1 MARFQNA
8 CKRTLIFVLL
18 TCGTIFFVPI
28 SALANGVIT
37 VTTPLN
43 DATVTVPFNVQFTYS
58 GTDTYTKLWIDGVA
72 IISDHTG
79 SVFDYTVTSLAAGK
93 HTLSLQAH
101 DASSNTTVE
110 VKETITVSTTPIVNV
125 TPSAPTMAEGDQL
138 QFSSGGVTANWTLS
152 PSTPSVGSISG
163 CTGTTTCTFIA
174 GTSQGTATLAAAATS
189 SSASGQANITVVPL
203 AISPA
208 SPNLAEGQQQTF
220 TANASVTWNAT
231 GGTFQSP
238 CASATSCVF
247 TAGNSTG
254 PAPITATETS
264 LAGLQA
270 QTTANI
276 TATADPGSTPVLT
289 FHNDQLRSGANTT
302 EFVLNTGN
310 VNQSQFG
317 LKHTYSVDGQIY
329 AQPLYVPNLTV
340 NGGQH
345 NVVFVATENDT
356 VYAFDADG
364 LSTSALWSTS
374 LGKPR
379 SVSGTS
385 TGTPIYPSVGVTST
399 PVIDSST
406 NTMYVLAT
414 TSSGYELNALYILTG
429 KVTGSEK
436 VTASVKGTGTGS
448 SNGTLSLPKG
458 CYQRPGLALA
468 NGDVYIGFSYCHQGW
483 LLAYDA
489 SSLQPKAEFC
499 ATPNGS
505 GGGIWMGG
513 GAPAVDSDGYVY
525 VIASDDSGNPES
537 IYEDAFLKFNP
548 DLTVADYFQTSI
560 DPTLIKNDADQG
572 SGGIM
577 ILPDNSSSTPHE
589 LVGGGKDGYIIMLN
603 RDSLGHENS
612 TDKAIQEVKT
622 GVGEYSNIFSSPAF
636 WNNTL
641 YYHPENDTLHLFNY
655 DPTTGKIGTSPAK
668 SGSAVY
674 GWHGATPSISAN
686 GSSDGIVW
694 EIEQTAWK
702 TGGPA
707 ILHAY
712 DAVSAAELYN
722 STQAAGNR
730 DKAGPAVRFTVPT
743 VADGQVFVGTANQ
756 LDIYGLL
763 Q

>member
-1 MARFQNA
+1 M
-8 CKRTLIFVLL
+8 
-18 TCGTIFFVPI
+18 
-28 SALANGVIT
+28 
-37 VTTPLN
+37 
-43 DATVTVPFNVQFTYS
+43 
-58 GTDTYTKLWIDGVA
+58 
-72 IISDHTG
+72 
-79 SVFDYTVTSLAAGK
+79 
-93 HTLSLQAH
+93 
-101 DASSNTTVE
+101 
-110 VKETITVSTTPIVNV
+110 
-125 TPSAPTMAEGDQL
+125 
-138 QFSSGGVTANWTLS
+138 
-152 PSTPSVGSISG
+152 
-163 CTGTTTCTFIA
+163 
-174 GTSQGTATLAAAATS
+174 
-189 SSASGQANITVVPL
+189 
-203 AISPA
+203 
-208 SPNLAEGQQQTF
+208 
-220 TANASVTWNAT
+220 
-231 GGTFQSP
+231 
-238 CASATSCVF
+238 
-247 TAGNSTG
+247 
-254 PAPITATETS
+254 
-264 LAGLQA
+264 
-270 QTTANI
+270 
-276 TATADPGSTPVLT
+276 
-289 FHNDQLRSGANTT
+289 
-302 EFVLNTGN
+302 LNTGN

-345 NVVFVATENDT
+345 NVVFVATQNDT

-374 LGKPR
+374 LGTPR
-379 SVSGTS
+379 KVSGSS
-385 TGTPIYPSVGVTST
+385 TGTPMYPSVGVTST

-414 TSSGYELNALYILTG
+414 TSTGYELNALNILTG
-429 KVTGSEK
+429 TVTGSEK

-448 SNGTLSLPKG
+448 SNGTVSLPKG

-468 NGDVYIGFSYCHQGW
+468 NGNVYIGFSFCHQGW

-489 SSLQPKAEFC
+489 SSLQQKAEFC
-499 ATPNGS
+499 VTPNGS

-525 VIASDDSGNPES
+525 VIASDDAGNPES

-577 ILPDNSSSTPHE
+577 ILPDNSSGTPHE
-589 LVGGGKDGYIIMLN
+589 LVGGGKDGFIIILN
-603 RDSLGHENS
+603 RDNLGQEHT
-612 TDKAIQEVKT
+612 TDQAIQEVKT
-622 GVGEYSNIFSSPAF
+622 GVGQYSNIFSSPAF

-655 DPTTGKIGTSPAK
+655 DPATGKIGTSPAK

-702 TGGPA
+702 TGGAA

-730 DKAGPAVRFTVPT
+730 DKAGPAVRFTLPT

-763 Q
+763 K